1 MHGCPDGDRVKP
13 GARQQRQ
20 PAVAAAPQDEGQRA
34 RPEPVSHPTGTI
46 VEDGEGIRLGQTGHM
61 DDQRVEARPFL
72 GSEDRSDRALV
83 GRIPTEPIDRLGRK
97 GDELPAAQ

>member
-1 MHGCPDGDRVKP
+1 VCDSIRAGIRVRDEATLDLSYTSIRDIHDQSFGGC
-13 GARQQRQ
+13 QN
-20 PAVAAAPQDEGQRA
+20 
-34 RPEPVSHPTGTI
+34 
-46 VEDGEGIRLGQTGHM
+46 GEGIRLGQTGHM